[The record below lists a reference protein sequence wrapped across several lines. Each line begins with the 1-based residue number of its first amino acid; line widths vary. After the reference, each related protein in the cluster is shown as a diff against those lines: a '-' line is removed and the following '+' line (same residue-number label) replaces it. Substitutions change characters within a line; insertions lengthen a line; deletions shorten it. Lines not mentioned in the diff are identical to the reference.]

1 MECVPTKSCQLTL
14 FLLFLLLLAPTICVA
29 DDAPGHSKHGSAFDS
44 GMRTRPWVIKGIGD
58 TPFPISTKSPEA
70 QKWFDQGNALLHSF
84 WFEEAERSFRWCLKL
99 EPDNAMTYW
108 SLARCGFNWF
118 TVGVP
123 NYDDKNFERYKAFLS
138 EAVRR
143 KSKVTERERLYIEA
157 WEKAYAPQEKNRAK
171 TMVAALQQIVIRF
184 PDDME
189 AKSLLALYN
198 IGQGSAFANELLIQ
212 QVLAKNPLHPGAHH
226 ASIHNWDGVSS
237 DQAIK
242 SCELYGK
249 SAPDIGHAMHMP
261 GHIYSKIGMW
271 HEAAIAMDSAT
282 RTELRYMNDRLAL
295 PFETWNY
302 PHNRNYLC
310 YIQEQLGM
318 AEASLKGSADM
329 LAAPRDPEYNPENM
343 GAIAGQGLEAR
354 VRALIKFEKWD
365 QILAPKGIE
374 WSDKE
379 DYGKLGRAF
388 AEALAFSATG
398 KNFEARER
406 VTSLRALV
414 EKLKTPPVPI
424 PVPAPAPPPSPLDLM
439 ADIADGIVSLG
450 EGNVLEGQRKLLNA
464 ADLEQKFRDKGEYPN
479 DPPGQAWPV
488 MRLLGDHYRKSGDNK
503 LAIDCYERALKN
515 EPNDGFSLSGLA
527 LAHFAS
533 GNREQATLYAGRLSY
548 VWSQADPNLKWLE
561 DVRKLGLDAKP
572 VAQTPRPERVYRPKE
587 LDIIGPMNWQPFQA
601 PNLKVIDRSGKSVGL
616 QDFKGK
622 NVVLVFFLGDA
633 CVHCVGQLKSLND
646 RSAEFDG
653 QDTIVLAVCSE
664 SPAKLKASKA
674 LDQSNVKFLS
684 DNAHENARRFSSYDD
699 FEEMELH
706 STILIDKSGRVRWKR
721 TGGDPF
727 TNIDFLLNEL
737 KRVNRPQ

>member
-1 MECVPTKSCQLTL
+1 
-14 FLLFLLLLAPTICVA
+14 LFLLLLAPSIGSA
-29 DDAPGHSKHGSAFDS
+29 DDAPGHSSHGSAFDS
-44 GMRTRPWVIKGIGD
+44 GMRTRPWTIKGIGD
-58 TPFPISTKSPEA
+58 TPFPITCKNPEA

-99 EPDNAMTYW
+99 EPDNAMAYW

-118 TVGVP
+118 TIGAP
-123 NYDDKNFERYKAFLS
+123 NYDDKNFDRYKAFLS

-143 KSKVTERERLYIEA
+143 KGKVTERERMYIEA

-171 TMVAALQQIVIRF
+171 TMCGALQEIVIRF
-184 PDDME
+184 PDDVE

-212 QVLAKNPLHPGAHH
+212 QVLAKNPMHPGAHH
-226 ASIHNWDGVSS
+226 ASIHNWDGVSA
-237 DQAIK
+237 DQAIR

-249 SAPDIGHAMHMP
+249 SAPDVGHAMHMP

-329 LAAPRDPEYNPENM
+329 LAAPRDPEYNPEET
-343 GAIAGQGLEAR
+343 GAIVNQGLEAR

-365 QILAPKGIE
+365 QILAPNGVPWNEK
-374 WSDKE
+374 D

-388 AEALAFSATG
+388 AESLALSGVG
-398 KNFEARER
+398 KNYEARER
-406 VTSLRALV
+406 VNALRALV
-414 EKLKTPPVPI
+414 EKLKTPPASV
-424 PVPAPAPPPSPLDLM
+424 PVPAPAPSPSPLDLM
-439 ADIADGIVSLG
+439 ADIADGMVSLG

-464 ADLEQKFRDKGEYPN
+464 ADLEQKFRDKGEYAN

-488 MRLLGDHYRKSGDNK
+488 MRVLGDHYRKSGDNK
-503 LAIDCYERALKN
+503 LAIRCYEQALKN

-527 LAHFAS
+527 LSYFAS

-561 DVRKLGLDAKP
+561 EVRKLGLDARP
-572 VAQTPRPERVYRPKE
+572 IAQTPRPERIYRPKD
-587 LDIIGPMNWQPFQA
+587 LDAIGPMNWQPFQA
-601 PNLKVIDRSGKSVGL
+601 PTLKVIDRTGKSLGL
-616 QDFKGK
+616 QNYKGK

-646 RSAEFDG
+646 RSGEFDE
-653 QDTIVLAVCSE
+653 QNTVLLAVCSE

-674 LDQSNVKFLS
+674 LDQSNIKFLS

-699 FEEMELH
+699 FEDIELH
-706 STILIDKSGRVRWKR
+706 STILIDKAGRVRWKR

-727 TNIDFLLNEL
+727 TNIDFLLGEL
-737 KRVNRPQ
+737 KRVNGSAIRP